1 MNAAVLGIR
10 SFKTTTTETPARIF
24 PLHWHKLIL
33 LVSGTLILAGTLA
46 AQNPESPRL
55 RVAHPWDPSSP
66 LSPPS
71 VSVLSPQPLS
81 SANWTALGPAPISN
95 GQRPGGGPVS
105 GRIAGIAADPSN
117 ANTLYVAPAGG
128 GVWKTTDGGG
138 TWNPLTDSQSTLS
151 MGAIAVAPS
160 NPQVIYAGTG
170 EANNSL
176 DSNFGRGVLVSTDGG
191 STWTLRNA
199 GGAFDRKTISEIA
212 VDRANPL
219 IVYVAVSGGGTNG
232 VGGNDGVWRSTD
244 EGVTW
249 TNTTASI
256 TSTDPWTSVRID
268 VNRPATLY
276 AAVGNIFGT
285 SANGV
290 YKTTNGGINWTKLAN
305 APGGTA
311 AGRIVVAVSQ
321 SNSNVVYASAS
332 GNGTAGSTAFGSL
345 FKIERS
351 DDGGATFADL
361 TGGTP
366 NYMGGQGWYDTT
378 LIVDPSSS
386 AIVYAAG
393 AADGNSVLRST
404 NSGVNWSDISSGA
417 GGQGP
422 HADHHAAAFDASGN
436 FLDGDDGGIY
446 RYVAG
451 TNTWTQLN
459 GSAAFLNTIQFTG
472 IGLHPSNINIALGGS
487 QDNGT
492 EQYTGTLSWTL
503 VEGGDGG
510 LVKFSNSN
518 TSRVYHQA
526 PVDSFGSANFF
537 RRSDSGGG
545 NGTWVGKVNGITDNT
560 GNTQNF
566 YAPFVVY
573 PANGDHVL
581 FGAQHLWES
590 TNAGDNWSA
599 LGAPFADNIDSIG
612 LSQSDTNTIYVSA
625 NGSTFVTIN
634 HGGTWTL
641 HNLPVGGRV
650 ADLQVDPVNSQIAFA
665 VVSEFTGGGNVF
677 KTTNG
682 GTTWTSI
689 TGNLPNLPVWSFQ
702 EDPNTANLYY
712 VGNDIGVFKTTDGGA
727 NWSRFGAGLPDAQV
741 FQISLNSSL
750 SVLGAATHGRGAWEI
765 LTTTTTGTPTTL
777 TYTGATAQ
785 DFDDVANLSASLVA
799 GTGPVSGQT
808 ITFTLGAQSCTGVTN
823 PSGVAACSITLTQT
837 PGPYTVTATFA
848 GGGGF
853 NASSATAAFTITREE
868 DTLSYTGD
876 TVGSNGNPAHMSAVL
891 LEDGN
896 AAVPIGGRTVS
907 FTVGTGGSAQS
918 CTGVTNASGIAA
930 CTITLNQPSGAQPI
944 AVNFAGDAF
953 YLPSSASSSLFV
965 GQQLQ
970 PPQLTKSFA
979 DAEVQL
985 FAGITRLSFTIT
997 NPNPVSLAGIAFTDT
1012 LPSGLLVS
1020 APDNGLMGSCG
1031 AGTITAVPGSNSI
1044 SLSGATLAG
1053 GSSCTFSVL
1062 VNGAAIGVQ
1071 NNVTSPITS
1080 TTGGGLTGSPAS
1092 DTTSVDFL
1100 FVYWFFAS

>member
-1 MNAAVLGIR
+1 
-10 SFKTTTTETPARIF
+10 
-24 PLHWHKLIL
+24 
-33 LVSGTLILAGTLA
+33 
-46 AQNPESPRL
+46 
-55 RVAHPWDPSSP
+55 
-66 LSPPS
+66 
-71 VSVLSPQPLS
+71 
-81 SANWTALGPAPISN
+81 
-95 GQRPGGGPVS
+95 VS
-105 GRIAGIAADPSN
+105 GRIAGIAADPST

-138 TWNPLTDSQSTLS
+138 TWNPLTDPQSTLS

-160 NPQVIYAGTG
+160 NPLVIYAGTG
-170 EANNSL
+170 EANNSV

-191 STWTLRNA
+191 STWTLQNA
-199 GGAFDRKTISEIA
+199 NGAFDRKTISEIA
-212 VDRANPL
+212 VNPTNAN

-232 VGGNDGVWRSTD
+232 VGGNDGVWLSVD
-244 EGVTW
+244 GGVTW
-249 TNTTASI
+249 TNTTASNGL
-256 TSTDPWTSVRID
+256 TSTNPWTSVRID
-268 VNRPATLY
+268 PNNPHILY

-285 SANGV
+285 SENGV
-290 YKTTNGGINWTKLAN
+290 YKTLDGGTGWFKLAN

-311 AGRIVVAVSQ
+311 AGRIVVAVSK
-321 SNSNVVYASAS
+321 SNSQVVYASAS
-332 GNGTAGSTAFGSL
+332 GNGTAGSTPFGSL
-345 FKIERS
+345 FKLERS
-351 DDGGATFADL
+351 DDGGATFTDL
-361 TGGTP
+361 TSGTP

-393 AADGNSVLRST
+393 AANANSVLRST
-404 NSGVNWSDISSGA
+404 NSGVGWSDISNP
-417 GGQGP
+417 GGDGP

-446 RYVAG
+446 RYAAG
-451 TNTWTQLN
+451 NNTWTQLN
-459 GSAAFLNTIQFTG
+459 GTNAFLNTIQFTG

-492 EQYTGTLSWTL
+492 EQYTGTLSWAL

-510 LVKFSNSN
+510 LVKFSNTN
-518 TSRVYHQA
+518 TTRVYHQA
-526 PVDSFGSANFF
+526 PVESFGSANFF
-537 RRSDSGGG
+537 RRSDNGGA
-545 NGTWVGKVNGITDNT
+545 TWVGKVTGITDNT

-566 YAPFVVY
+566 YSPFVVY
-573 PANGDHVL
+573 PASGDHVL
-581 FGAQHLWES
+581 YGAAHLWES
-590 TNAGDNWSA
+590 TNAGDTWSA
-599 LGAPFADNIDSIG
+599 LGAVFPSNIDSIG

-650 ADLQVDPVNSQIAFA
+650 ADLQVDPVNSQMAFA
-665 VVSEFTGGGNVF
+665 VVSEFTTGGNVF

-712 VGNDIGVFKTTDGGA
+712 VGNDNGVYKTADGGA
-727 NWSRFGAGLPDAQV
+727 TWSRFGAGLPDAQV

-808 ITFTLGAQSCTGVTN
+808 ITFTLGTQSCTGVT
-823 PSGVAACSITLTQT
+823 SAAGVAACSILLTQA
-837 PGPYTVTATFA
+837 PGPYTVTASFA

-853 NASSATAAFTITREE
+853 NASTATAAFTITREE

-876 TVGSNGNPAHMSAVL
+876 TIGSNGNLAHMSAVL

-896 AAVPIGGRTVS
+896 AATPIAGRTVS

-918 CTGVTNASGIAA
+918 CIGVTNASGIAA
-930 CTITLNQPSGAQPI
+930 CTITVNQPSGPQPI
-944 AVNFAGDAF
+944 IASFAGDAF
-953 YLPSSASSSLFV
+953 YVPSAASSTLLV
-965 GQQLQ
+965 GQQVQ

-985 FAGITRLSFTIT
+985 FAGITRLSFTVT
-997 NPNPVSLAGIAFTDT
+997 NPNSISLAGISFTDT
-1012 LPSGLLVS
+1012 LPSGLIVL
-1020 APDNGLMGSCG
+1020 APNNGLMGSCG

-1044 SLSGATLAG
+1044 SLSGATLPG
-1053 GSSCTFSVL
+1053 GGSCTFSVL

-1092 DTTSVDFL
+1092 GTTSVDYL
-1100 FVYWFFAS
+1100 FFDWFFVS